1 MPSIR
6 DVAKQAGVSIATVSR
21 VLNGHQT
28 VNPELREKVLKAA
41 SACDYRPTVGKRTS
55 ERVALLYTGPFLIG
69 STYDAACLDGIAAAM
84 RRSPYDLVM
93 LDMERDRTEGES
105 LQQFLDRKGV
115 CGAIVRSIFDHRYIL
130 EEMANESVPLV
141 VLGDHFEHPS
151 LGFCYSDSRGASRDA
166 VEHLVSLGH
175 QSIGFV
181 ACDRDDGDH
190 MDRFEVFKEVLSAA
204 GIYREEFVYRVP
216 PFRLDGAPLIR
227 RILSKTE
234 RPTALFIADPLVA
247 VGVLNESHRLGVQ
260 VPDELS
266 IIAVDDTD
274 VRNMVYPRL
283 SSVCQDSRLVGEMA
297 FDMVCRMVGGSDLT
311 TADSRR
317 EEAWFEIH
325 DTTAPPPATV
335 DRFLPSNRSTN
346 ALSQ

>member
-28 VNPELREKVLKAA
+28 VNGELREKVLKAA
-41 SACDYRPTVGKRTS
+41 SACDYRPTVGKKTS
-55 ERVALLYTGPFLIG
+55 ERVAVLYTGPFLVG
-69 STYDAACLDGIAAAM
+69 SPYDSACLEGIATAM

-93 LDMERDRTEGES
+93 LDMERDRTEGET
-105 LQQFLDRKGV
+105 LRQFLDRKGV
-115 CGAIVRSIFDHRYIL
+115 CGAIVRSIYDHRHIL
-130 EEMANESVPLV
+130 EEMAQEGVALV

-151 LGFCYSDSRGASRDA
+151 LSFCYADSSSASREA

-175 QSIGFV
+175 KSIGFV

-190 MDRFEVFKEVLSAA
+190 FDRFEAFRAVLSE
-204 GIYREEFVYRVP
+204 GDLYREELIYRVP

-227 RILSKTE
+227 RILSKKE

-247 VGVLNESHRLGVQ
+247 VGVLNEAQRLGVS
-260 VPDELS
+260 VPEELS
-266 IIAVDDTD
+266 IISVDDSDT
-274 VRNMVYPRL
+274 RNMVYPRL

-297 FDMVCRMVGGSDLT
+297 FEMVSRLVGGASISD
-311 TADSRR
+311 AAPRR

-325 DTTAPPPATV
+325 DTTAPPPVTV
-335 DRFLPSNRSTN
+335 DRFLPSSRAASVGK
-346 ALSQ
+346 